1 MAVSSDLSAVVFGL
15 AASAAW
21 GAGDF
26 SGGMA
31 SRRAHTVLV
40 VAAAHGIGLGL
51 MVLLAVASAEALP
64 SGETLFWGALA
75 GIAGCLGLLAF
86 WRGLSIGRMGLVAP
100 VTAVI
105 AVLVPVVVG
114 MFTEGLP
121 GVGKL
126 IGFALALISLWLVS
140 AAHNAGG
147 ERTGLGLAVFAG
159 FGFGAFLALI
169 GQVGKTSF
177 FWSLTA
183 ARVAS
188 FSMMLIVVLTTRR
201 TWQPNNRL
209 FTWIVL
215 AGGGGERLFRAGD
228 SERAAGHCFGAV
240 VAVSG
245 DDRTAGA
252 AGAEGACLAAADGR
266 RRNGA
271 GGDCAD
277 RGVRTLCGF
286 LRLSPTVLCSAASLR
301 YAFRIE
307 LD

>member
-215 AGGGGERLFRAGD
+215 AGVLEVAGNGFFVLATQSGRLDIASVLSSLYPAMTVLLARLVLKERVSRQQMVG
-228 SERAAGHCFGAV
+228 V
-240 VAVSG
+240 V
-245 DDRTAGA
+245 TA
-252 AGAEGACLAAADGR
+252 LAAI
-266 RRNGA
+266 
-271 GGDCAD
+271 
-277 RGVRTLCGF
+277 
-286 LRLSPTVLCSAASLR
+286 VLIAA
-301 YAFRIE
+301 
-307 LD
+307 